1 MKRGT
6 TFESATKRLDEILA
20 LLSDEQT
27 PLNQSLQLY
36 AEAAE
41 LIAFCNDTL
50 KRAQITVDE
59 IDATLQI
66 TQRGDDND
74 V

>member
-36 AEAAE
+36 AEAAG